1 MVKTPIRGE
10 ISPWIGAE
18 DPFSTINAKI
28 KPGKS
33 YFLPLFN
40 NFSLIWEK
48 KNAIQMNVA
57 IQFAGQKV
65 PEKMHN

>member
-1 MVKTPIRGE
+1 MVKTPIQGE
-10 ISPWIGAE
+10 ISPWIGAKE
-18 DPFSTINAKI
+18 PFLTINAKI

-33 YFLPLFN
+33 YFLPLFI

-48 KNAIQMNVA
+48 EDAIQTNVA